1 MDNQW
6 CESMTP
12 EHVVLWRELDHVLCV
27 KLVKE
32 SLLKSLLSLQEKAN
46 CKYNIILKCVHV
58 NGFAIENR

>member
-12 EHVVLWRELDHVLCV
+12 EHVVLWRELDKVLCV

-46 CKYNIILKCVHV
+46 CTVT
-58 NGFAIENR
+58 